1 MSSIDDTKNLTKR
14 RVLVADDDDCVRTLC
29 VTALRRE
36 GYHVDSATNGREAL
50 QKLDLHDYHAV
61 LLDLSMPFVHGSTL
75 LSIITQ
81 TKPLM
86 ARRVMVMTGAPDA
99 AVEPLIGVA
108 GAILRKPLDIETL
121 CRLVDQAGTAA
132 LDETARVVV

>member
-1 MSSIDDTKNLTKR
+1 MSSFDDTMNLTKR

-50 QKLDLHDYHAV
+50 QKLDL
-61 LLDLSMPFVHGSTL
+61 SMPFVHGSPL

-121 CRLVDQAGTAA
+121 CRVVDQAGTAA
-132 LDETARVVV
+132 LEETGRVAL

>member
-1 MSSIDDTKNLTKR
+1 MSSFDDTMNLTKR

-50 QKLDLHDYHAV
+50 QKLDLNDYHAV
-61 LLDLSMPFVHGSTL
+61 VLDLSMPFVHGSPL

-121 CRLVDQAGTAA
+121 CRVVDQAGTAA
-132 LDETARVVV
+132 LEETGRVAL